1 MEKKAFFEAI
11 EKEVAAIT
19 AKPVKVMEV
28 ANSTKKYTGLVI
40 GNAIALPILCLDD
53 WYEKVG
59 GFKTLSEMAEKI
71 LLEYDAVIA
80 KGKDKIQNV
89 TGLAKDILMGSF
101 DEVKDRL
108 QVRLVGKAPEDL
120 VTRDVLGMKATCH
133 VVLGAENDGTMIST
147 PVNPAM
153 LERWDVT
160 ADELFRV
167 GLAATFERTPI
178 TGQPMNDV
186 LAECGMLPPE
196 THAPLVPLNILS
208 VKGGMNGAVVLMD
221 SDTLKSVY
229 DTVGEYWV
237 LPSSVHEVLYF
248 KKNEADPADL
258 KAMVME
264 INRTCLKEGEFLSD
278 NVFVYDG
285 TELKIAA

>member
-19 AKPVKVMEV
+19 AEPVKVMEV

-40 GNAIALPILCLDD
+40 GDAMALPVLCLDD
-53 WYEKVG
+53 WYERVD

-71 LLEYDAVIA
+71 LLEYDAVITEH
-80 KGKDKIQNV
+80 KGETQNV
-89 TGLAKDILMGSF
+89 AGLVKDILMGSF

-108 QVRLVGKAPEDL
+108 QVRLAGKAPEDL

-133 VVLGAENDGTMIST
+133 VVLSAENDGAMIST

-153 LERWDVT
+153 LERWGVT
-160 ADELFRV
+160 ADELFEA
-167 GLAATFERTPI
+167 GLAETFKRTPI
-178 TGQPMNDV
+178 TGKPVNDV

-196 THAPLVPLNILS
+196 TAAPLVPLNVLS
-208 VKGGMNGAVVLMD
+208 VKGGVNGAVVLMD

-258 KAMVME
+258 KAMVMDV
-264 INRTCLKEGEFLSD
+264 NRTCLKEGEFLSD
-278 NVFVYDG
+278 NVFMYDG